1 MLQGKVSSE
10 GRATRTCQCID
21 YVELGKKE
29 IKDGT
34 QVFDL
39 SKKMVADFS
48 NQDGIRSQ
56 LGKRHCIHYFNMD
69 NPM

>member
-1 MLQGKVSSE
+1 
-10 GRATRTCQCID
+10 
-21 YVELGKKE
+21 VELGKKE

-48 NQDGIRSQ
+48 NQDGIRS
-56 LGKRHCIHYFNMD
+56 
-69 NPM
+69 